1 MALEF
6 NTAGFA
12 LKWACESTAGTR
24 PTTGYA
30 DIPDIIELP
39 AINNAPSGID
49 VTPLSEPEWIRRI
62 AGLKDM
68 GDSLTVRS
76 NGTTTFATAW
86 KSLCSAAATAKAAG
100 KDTWYEVVFPSDSGY
115 TESFYFSGEP
125 SNLGFYGASVNTAYQ
140 GDNYITPHKIE
151 GFAAKST

>member
-12 LKWACESTAGTR
+12 LKYAVETTAGTR
-24 PTTGYA
+24 PTSGYT

-39 AINNAPSGID
+39 AVNNAPSGID

-68 GDSLTVRS
+68 GDSLTIRS
-76 NGTTTFATAW
+76 NGTTTFQSAW
-86 KSLCSAAATAKAAG
+86 DTLVSAAATGRASG
-100 KDTWYEVVFPSDSGY
+100 YDTWFEVVFPSDSGY
-115 TESFYFSGEP
+115 TKSFYFSGEP

-140 GDNYITPHKIE
+140 GDNYITPHKIA
-151 GFAAKST
+151 GFATAST